1 MLSSLQRGRFCA
13 VAGLDPNRNPK
24 AEMTG
29 GERIVKEILIRLGG
43 KENMLIAAVAEVFD
57 ALRYGIILHPDD
69 VVAQMPAGIAEG
81 KRQHPRN
88 ADHVLERCHRA
99 GFSGF

>member
-13 VAGLDPNRNPK
+13 VAGLDPNRDPK

-43 KENMLIAAVAEVFD
+43 EENMLIAAVAEVFD

-69 VVAQMPAGIAEG
+69 VIA
-81 KRQHPRN
+81 
-88 ADHVLERCHRA
+88 
-99 GFSGF
+99 